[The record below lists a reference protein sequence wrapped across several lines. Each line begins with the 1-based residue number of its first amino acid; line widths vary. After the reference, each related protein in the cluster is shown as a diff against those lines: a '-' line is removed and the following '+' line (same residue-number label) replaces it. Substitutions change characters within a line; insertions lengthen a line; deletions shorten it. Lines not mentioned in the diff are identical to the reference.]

1 MRGHP
6 YEPWIGLVTVRAEDG
21 NADLAPGA
29 EAFVNVLAP
38 AKDRG
43 TYRSAVEAALAA
55 IHFTIEEI
63 EDPEPLR
70 VRLER
75 WTVDEGLRRLAGE
88 VAATGEVGFG
98 DFHTYPST

>member
-38 AKDRG
+38 ARDQG

-63 EDPEPLR
+63 EDPEPF
-70 VRLER
+70 
-75 WTVDEGLRRLAGE
+75 TSPSGAMDRRRRAPPPGRR
-88 VAATGEVGFG
+88 GCGNR
-98 DFHTYPST
+98 